1 MGNVLSFLLQVKWGT
16 TPLEGSRHVLL
27 SADSTPS
34 SILQQPMHLLQA
46 LPSAFSSCSL
56 CYWGIWITLQASL
69 HCQLHSAS

>member
-34 SILQQPMHLLQA
+34 SILPAANASSPSTSQCILLLFPLLLGRLDHPSGLTA
-46 LPSAFSSCSL
+46 LPAPL
-56 CYWGIWITLQASL
+56 R
-69 HCQLHSAS
+69 